1 MTAQIVTRCEVY
13 MSNEEQKMLNKVT
26 NWIEETLNC
35 TDDCDAPEL
44 PEGIV
49 EILTDI
55 YDDIVHLLELIPDEH

>member
-1 MTAQIVTRCEVY
+1 MTAQIVTRIEVN
-13 MSNEEQKMLNKVT
+13 MSTDEQKMLYNVT
-26 NWIEETLNC
+26 DWIEETLHC

-55 YDDIVHLLELIPDEH
+55 YDDIIHLLELIPDEH

>member
-1 MTAQIVTRCEVY
+1 MRAQIVTRCEVY

-26 NWIEETLNC
+26 DWIEETLNC

-55 YDDIVHLLELIPDEH
+55 YDDIIHLLELIPDEH

>member
-1 MTAQIVTRCEVY
+1 MRAQIVTRCEVY

-26 NWIEETLNC
+26 DWIEENLNC
-35 TDDCDAPEL
+35 TEDCDAPEL

-55 YDDIVHLLELIPDEH
+55 YDDIIHLLELIPEEH